1 MTTVNRL
8 LSGMLLGLVATGCSS
23 EIVTPTPVVDAGPVP
38 AGESYVLDFT
48 AGKYEGVLLGSGV
61 NLAFAIELAQPV
73 RKFAFSTGG
82 PNKGPGVTV
91 DNDSAGCEAKEPLDP
106 LNPPAVGPGD
116 TAQVDHVDLE
126 ILPVPSIDAVVID
139 KKLGACFAYR
149 TPGGA
154 WTWNFDEIP
163 FTLDTVKSRL
173 RVRIPIPH
181 VPADALKVA
190 LDRNIPRHSVTTIT
204 YTVLP
209 AATPAP

>member
-1 MTTVNRL
+1 
-8 LSGMLLGLVATGCSS
+8 MLLGLVATGCSS
-23 EIVTPTPVVDAGPVP
+23 EIVAPTPDAGPTPVVDAGPVP

-48 AGKYEGVLLGSGV
+48 AGKYEGVLLGTGV
-61 NLAFAIELAQPV
+61 NLAFAIDLAQPV
-73 RKFAFSTGG
+73 RKFAFSNVGY
-82 PNKGPGVTV
+82 NRGPGVAV
-91 DNDSAGCEAKEPLDP
+91 DNDSAGCEAKAPPDP
-106 LNPPAVGPGD
+106 LNPPEVGPGD

-126 ILPVPSIDAVVID
+126 MLPVPSVDADVID
-139 KKLGACFAYR
+139 KKKLGACFAYR

-163 FTLDTVKSRL
+163 FTLDTVKNRM

-190 LDRNIPRHSVTTIT
+190 LDRNIPKHSVTTIT